1 MKKSGFQRS
10 DRVAEQ
16 VRRDLADLI
25 RSELKDPRVGMISL
39 TAVELTPDYAHAKVF
54 FTTLDHEH
62 LEEIERGLKRASGF
76 LRRELGRRIHIH
88 TLPELHFVY
97 DNSIERGISLSH
109 LIDQANA
116 LSDQTPGR
124 IGRACKSR
132 KTWKQV
138 DGVLLLDKP
147 LRLTS
152 NDALQKA
159 RRLFSAAKGGHTG
172 TLDPLATGLLPL
184 CFGEAT
190 KFSADLLDADKT
202 YEAMIKLG
210 VTTDSGDSRRRR

>member
-1 MKKSGFQRS
+1 MKKKGFQRS

-25 RSELKDPRVGMISL
+25 RRDLKDPRVGMISL

-54 FTTLDHEH
+54 YATLNSEH

-97 DNSIERGISLSH
+97 DNSIERGTSMSQ

-116 LSDQTPGR
+116 LSDQTP
-124 IGRACKSR
+124 
-132 KTWKQV
+132 
-138 DGVLLLDKP
+138 
-147 LRLTS
+147 
-152 NDALQKA
+152 
-159 RRLFSAAKGGHTG
+159 
-172 TLDPLATGLLPL
+172 
-184 CFGEAT
+184 E
-190 KFSADLLDADKT
+190 
-202 YEAMIKLG
+202 E
-210 VTTDSGDSRRRR
+210 